1 MDLFPLSIESTSALQ
16 GIQLGITSYWHTYLI
31 NIRNVVRQTEC
42 HSTYTPWIS
51 TDIPCVDW
59 HCVLIK
65 IHQCMCFSTDIQ
77 YLYLHAWCVCR
88 SRHYMSICCCVTVSN
103 CYRRKL
109 CFYREQLLLKGETCP
124 KEIHTFPLIHTFI
137 KSKYLQHIQRFI
149 VNL

>member
-16 GIQLGITSYWHTYLI
+16 GYPVGHNILLTYISHQHTKWCSAYRMSFDIHTMNI
-31 NIRNVVRQTEC
+31 N
-42 HSTYTPWIS
+42 
-51 TDIPCVDW
+51 CVDW
-59 HCVLIK
+59 HCVDQDTSMHVFLNWYTVSL
-65 IHQCMCFSTDIQ
+65 STST
-77 YLYLHAWCVCR
+77 

-124 KEIHTFPLIHTFI
+124 NEIHTFPLIHTFI